1 MMLDINTDEKKKG
14 GYTMADLIPKKEE
27 FMSDTALSRLIEY
40 LKEVEHFTDAQIV
53 KLLEYISKR

>member
-1 MMLDINTDEKKKG
+1 
-14 GYTMADLIPKKEE
+14 MADLIPKKEE